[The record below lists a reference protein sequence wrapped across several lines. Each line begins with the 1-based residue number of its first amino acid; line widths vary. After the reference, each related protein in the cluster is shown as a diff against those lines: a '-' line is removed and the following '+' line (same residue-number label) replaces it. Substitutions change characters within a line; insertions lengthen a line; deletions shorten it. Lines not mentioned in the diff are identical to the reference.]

1 MTWDQS
7 LFSLNS
13 TNTIALLSVTEIND
27 DRTANVTAVQ
37 QEKVPNSQGTVFLKM
52 DSAWLNNGLTTNLTF
67 SLENNQADTE
77 PYILPGPEITL
88 IGNNTSHSKPASKSK
103 KLGEAIGI
111 PMGLVFFIIAVALIA
126 AFICMR
132 KRRGLGYGG
141 GKAARSQRMEAVTPV
156 ASRGHRRDASFHDEP
171 TRGME
176 LQDRNKGLTG
186 EDNWDWG
193 SPVSSPTTAGR
204 NSNAF
209 RDELERQKSGRR
221 S

>member
-1 MTWDQS
+1 M
-7 LFSLNS
+7 L
-13 TNTIALLSVTEIND
+13 
-27 DRTANVTAVQ
+27 
-37 QEKVPNSQGTVFLKM
+37 QETKAPNSQGTVFLNM
-52 DSAWLNNGLTTNLTF
+52 SSEWLNKGSNTNLTL
-67 SLENNQADTE
+67 SLQNDQTNGESNS
-77 PYILPGPEITL
+77 LPGPVITL
-88 IGNNTSHSKPASKSK
+88 NGVNITSNTTHSTPSGKAK
-103 KLGEAIGI
+103 KLGEAVGI
-111 PMGLVFFIIAVALIA
+111 PMGLVFLVIAGALIA

-141 GKAARSQRMEAVTPV
+141 GKAARSQRMEAAVTPV

-171 TRGME
+171 TCGME

-193 SPVSSPTTAGR
+193 SPVSSPTTGGR

-209 RDELERQKSGRR
+209 RDEMQRQKSGRR